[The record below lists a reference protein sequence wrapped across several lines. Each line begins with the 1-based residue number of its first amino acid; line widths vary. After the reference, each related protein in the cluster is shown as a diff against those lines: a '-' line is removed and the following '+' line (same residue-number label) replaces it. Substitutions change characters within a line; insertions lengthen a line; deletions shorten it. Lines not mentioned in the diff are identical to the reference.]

1 MASIDRSPQ
10 HAQAAT
16 MAGRTKPVTKPASK
30 PASKPPVRRAAKATA
45 PTQAP
50 TPPAAMP
57 KMPTPAK
64 LPTPMR
70 AKATKADK
78 PAKTRPRLVRDSF
91 TMPDQDFKL
100 IGTLKARALDAKRP
114 AKKSELLRA
123 GLHVLEGL
131 GAAALITA
139 LDRLMPLKA
148 GRPKKA
154 R

>member
-1 MASIDRSPQ
+1 MASTDHSPQ
-10 HAQAAT
+10 RPQAAT
-16 MAGRTKPVTKPASK
+16 PARRTQPASRAASKSASKSASK
-30 PASKPPVRRAAKATA
+30 PANKPPVRRAAKRAQAKAAA
-45 PTQAP
+45 PTRAP

-57 KMPTPAK
+57 K
-64 LPTPMR
+64 
-70 AKATKADK
+70 ADK
-78 PAKTRPRLVRDSF
+78 PAKARPRLVRDSF

-131 GAAALITA
+131 GAAALIAA

>member
-1 MASIDRSPQ
+1 MASIDRSTQRP
-10 HAQAAT
+10 QAAT
-16 MAGRTKPVTKPASK
+16 PARRAKPVTKA
-30 PASKPPVRRAAKATA
+30 ASKPPVRRAAKAA
-45 PTQAP
+45 PSKAATPARAP

-57 KMPTPAK
+57 K
-64 LPTPMR
+64 
-70 AKATKADK
+70 ADK
-78 PAKTRPRLVRDSF
+78 PAKARPRLVRDSF

-131 GAAALITA
+131 GAAALIAA

>member
-1 MASIDRSPQ
+1 MATIDRSASHP
-10 HAQAAT
+10 QAAT
-16 MAGRTKPVTKPASK
+16 PARRTKPVAK
-30 PASKPPVRRAAKATA
+30 PASKPPVRRAAKAPA

-57 KMPTPAK
+57 KMQAPAAAKMPTP
-64 LPTPMR
+64 PR
-70 AKATKADK
+70 AKTTKADK
-78 PAKTRPRLVRDSF
+78 PAKVRPRLVRDSF

-131 GAAALITA
+131 GAAALIAA